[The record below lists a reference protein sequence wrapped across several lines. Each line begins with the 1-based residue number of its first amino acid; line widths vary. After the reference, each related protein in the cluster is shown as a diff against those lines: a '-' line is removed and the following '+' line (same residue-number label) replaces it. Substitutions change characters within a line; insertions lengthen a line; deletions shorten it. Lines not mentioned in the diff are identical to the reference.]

1 MKKVKMKSQKA
12 EKEAYI
18 GDEHFVKM
26 LEHYRCPTPL
36 NVIKMRFLGAIC
48 SPNLSLRP
56 SDVISSF
63 WPEGEAPRLQTKQ
76 EAELFFKFFMGLWDN
91 IFNDI
96 KLNHFRF
103 EAIKAETA
111 ADLSL
116 KLQQRYEAVEYGY
129 VEGFWGGKE
138 NLKLPAY
145 IAEIIDSIGDLGEVY
160 LKLQKKSETVEDIS
174 VVLEAVHHT
183 DRMVEK
189 AIEFIIE
196 NSVLPRIDELQR
208 SVN

>member
-1 MKKVKMKSQKA
+1 MKSQKA
-12 EKEAYI
+12 EIEAYI
-18 GDEHFVKM
+18 GDDHFVKM
-26 LEHYRCPTPL
+26 LEHYHCPTPL
-36 NVIKMRFLGAIC
+36 NIIKMRFLGAAC

-63 WPEGEAPRLQTKQ
+63 WPAGSEPRLQTKQ
-76 EAELFFKFFMGLWDN
+76 EAELFFKFFMGLWDK
-91 IFNDI
+91 IFKEI

-103 EAIKAETA
+103 EAISA
-111 ADLSL
+111 ATPEDLSQ
-116 KLQQRYEAVEYGY
+116 KLQQRYEEVEYGY
-129 VEGFWGGKE
+129 IEGFWGGKE

-145 IAEIIDSIGDLGEVY
+145 IAEIIDSISDLGEVY
-160 LKLQKKSETVEDIS
+160 LKLQKKAEEAEDINP
-174 VVLEAVHHT
+174 VLEAVHHT

-208 SVN
+208 TIN